1 LEKRRAA
8 TKLISRLREDL
19 ARLREGMPRELMNA
33 APERLAVTALELN
46 AGVGSRFK
54 DRLRTRY
61 AGLSAVVPLHEK

>member
-1 LEKRRAA
+1 
-8 TKLISRLREDL
+8 
-19 ARLREGMPRELMNA
+19 MPRELMNA